1 MGVDSRAV
9 RQLLR
14 TARCGALGTLS
25 LAVPGYP
32 FVSLVNF
39 VPDFRLRPVF
49 LLSGLAEHTRN
60 LRVDARASLMLAEGG
75 THPLEQAR
83 LTLLGEVA
91 GFEPDEAERR
101 RFLRYSPESADY
113 LQLGD
118 FRFFRLEPVR
128 LRFIGGFAR
137 MGWSDPLVPA
147 AWLTEAEEGGL
158 RDELARLA
166 PVGVGVLGLDEE
178 GLDVRI
184 AGAIRRLPLSP
195 GGEGLQ
201 ALRAAAQ
208 AALATLEPIPPD
220 LAGLA

>member
-14 TARCGALGTLS
+14 TARCGALGSLS
-25 LAVPGYP
+25 LAVPGHP
-32 FVSLVNF
+32 FVSLVTF
-39 VPDFRLRPVF
+39 VPDSRLRPVF

-60 LRVDARASLMLAEGG
+60 LRADARASLMLAEGG
-75 THPLEQAR
+75 AHPLEQAR
-83 LTLLGEVA
+83 LTLVGEVA
-91 GFEPDEAERR
+91 EFEPDEAALR

-118 FRFFRLEPVR
+118 FRFFRFEPAR

-158 RDELARLA
+158 LDELARLA

-184 AGAIRRLPLSP
+184 AGVIRRLPLSP
-195 GGEGLQ
+195 QGEGLR
-201 ALRAAAQ
+201 ALLAAAQ
-208 AALATLEPIPPD
+208 AALAKLEAMEPD
-220 LAGLA
+220 PAGLA